1 MTLKSLPFSQ
11 FVVSIEN
18 EDLTFLSQEL
28 HKKREMAPDFFE
40 FPPIV
45 IQINCKG
52 AGIDFE
58 KIKQRV
64 MEENFILAG
73 VSGELS
79 DDQKTALHS
88 LQIAV
93 LKTSSDEV
101 VTDINSFD
109 ALLGDQDL
117 SIPLQ
122 SPDLEI
128 LYQDEHF
135 VAVNKTAGLLVHRSW
150 LDSHATEFALQKV
163 RDQVGQ
169 YVYPIHRLDRPT
181 SGVLLFALNKEA
193 AKAVSLQFEEHQIS
207 KHYLAVV
214 RGHLESGEIDYPLK
228 EILDK
233 ITDKKAQQDKP
244 AQSAFTS
251 YVQCD
256 KTETPYP
263 VRPYPSSR
271 YSLIS
276 LFPKTGRKHQLRR
289 HLAHLRH
296 PIVGDTTHGD
306 GKHNKMFRENFDS
319 HRLLLHAFQ
328 LSFFHPVLNKTIN
341 IVAPID
347 TEFLTLLSTLNLE
360 LNHAL

>member
-1 MTLKSLPFSQ
+1 MNEIDSLD
-11 FVVSIEN
+11 
-18 EDLTFLSQEL
+18 DLL
-28 HKKREMAPDFFE
+28 
-40 FPPIV
+40 V
-45 IQINCKG
+45 
-52 AGIDFE
+52 
-58 KIKQRV
+58 
-64 MEENFILAG
+64 
-73 VSGELS
+73 
-79 DDQKTALHS
+79 
-88 LQIAV
+88 
-93 LKTSSDEV
+93 
-101 VTDINSFD
+101 
-109 ALLGDQDL
+109 DQDL

-122 SPDLEI
+122 SPDLDI

-150 LDSHATEFALQKV
+150 LDCHATEFALQKV
-163 RDQVGQ
+163 RNQVGQ

-233 ITDKKAQQDKP
+233 IADKKAQQDKP
-244 AQSAFTS
+244 AQSAFTR
-251 YVQCD
+251 YEQCD

-263 VRPYPSSR
+263 VRPYSSSR

-276 LFPKTGRKHQLRR
+276 LFPETGRKHQLRR

-306 GKHNKMFRENFDS
+306 GKHNKMFREKFDS

-328 LSFFHPVLNKTIN
+328 LSFLHPFQDKIIN
-341 IVAPID
+341 IEAPLD
-347 TEFLTLLSTLNLE
+347 HEFTELLSTLNLDFKS
-360 LNHAL
+360 